1 MQATESPQT
10 RQVDLLVHAS
20 WILSVDANNTVH
32 KDASLAVNGSQIVG
46 ICSQQQSPALFSAK
60 QSIDLNGQLLCP
72 GFVNAHGHSAMTLL
86 RGFADDLP
94 LMDWLENHIWP
105 AEGKFV
111 DAEFVEDGSKLAIA
125 DMLLGGTTC
134 FTDMYF
140 FPDITAKLAHQYGMR
155 SQIAFPVLEMETS
168 WASNFDEYIEKG
180 LQLAD
185 EYKHNGFVDVC
196 FGPHAP
202 YTVSDAPLK
211 QVATLANQ
219 LNANIQIH
227 LHETA
232 FEVQESIDTHGVSP
246 LRRIA
251 DLGLLTPSLQ
261 CVHMTQLD
269 DNDISLL
276 ADSGA
281 HVIHC
286 PESNL
291 KLASGF
297 SPVDKLIKAGVNVA
311 LGTDGAA
318 SNNDLDLLSE
328 MKTAALIGKA
338 VAGDASAV
346 NAHQSLEMATIN
358 GAKSMGLEDKI
369 GSLESGKLADIIAID
384 LGDINCQPVYDPASH
399 IVYAT
404 NSHQVTHSWIGGD
417 IHMKDRQLSMIDT
430 LHLTERVK
438 DWATKIKAADAK
450 Q

>member
-125 DMLLGGTTC
+125 EMLLGGTTC

-202 YTVSDAPLK
+202 YTVSRTGLET
-211 QVATLANQ
+211 VAMLANETD
-219 LNANIQIH
+219 AAVHIH

-232 FEVQESIDTHGVSP
+232 TEVDSFIAERGQRPLAMLNEIGLASP
-246 LRRIA
+246 R
-251 DLGLLTPSLQ
+251 LQ
-261 CVHMTQLD
+261 CAHMCHTND
-269 DNDISLL
+269 DDLQIL
-276 ADSGA
+276 ADTGT
-281 HVIHC
+281 HVVHC
-286 PESNL
+286 ARSNL

-297 SPVDKLIKAGVNVA
+297 SPIHSMLHAGINVA

-318 SNNDLDLLSE
+318 SNNTLDMMAELNVSAIL
-328 MKTAALIGKA
+328 AKA
-338 VAGDASAV
+338 VSGCADAVSAD
-346 NAHQSLEMATIN
+346 QSLRNATIN
-358 GAKSMGLEDKI
+358 GARAIGKDKEL
-369 GSLESGKLADIIAID
+369 GSLEAGKQADFFALDLSSLDCWPMYEPVSHLAYSA
-384 LGDINCQPVYDPASH
+384 N
-399 IVYAT
+399 
-404 NSHQVTHSWIGGD
+404 
-417 IHMKDRQLSMIDT
+417 RQQISNVWSAGKQRVRNRVLTEIDT
-430 LHLTERVK
+430 QEL
-438 DWATKIKAADAK
+438 KIKAERWQERIQA
-450 Q
+450 